1 MIATES
7 NIKFCKDFLISQL
20 SKLPVEYPEGYV
32 ERKVNKSAMPK
43 VKPAGTAPKK
53 PTAITIK
60 KLGTSEE
67 AKVMIPSFEDAT
79 VKDLKEAAGRAF
91 NLTEPSA
98 VFSLVCKGRP
108 LSDLDFKLSS
118 VLPDTSVPI
127 HINIKSTGA
136 APLND
141 TFFKELKELLQKH
154 GQSATSSEKIC
165 TQFTQ
170 QYPKWF

>member
-1 MIATES
+1 MIATEP
-7 NIKFCKDFLISQL
+7 NVKFCKDFISQL

-32 ERKVNKSAMPK
+32 ERKGAKAAVPK
-43 VKPAGTAPKK
+43 VKPAGTTPKK

-67 AKVMIPSFEDAT
+67 VKVMIPSFEDAT

-91 NLTEPSA
+91 NLDDASA

-108 LSDLDFKLSS
+108 LSDLNAKLTS

-136 APLND
+136 PTLND
-141 TFFKELKELLQKH
+141 SFFKDLKDLLQKH
-154 GQSATSSEKIC
+154 GQSASASDKIC
-165 TQFTQ
+165 SQFNQ
-170 QYPKWF
+170 HYSKWF